1 MNYDVIIIGGGAAG
15 MASAIESAKLGAKT
29 LLIEKDGKLGG
40 ILNQCIHNGFG
51 VKYFKEE
58 LTGPEYAH
66 RFETVVA
73 ENNIEV
79 MLNTFVINVANDKS
93 VTIINKDGMKILRAK
108 AVVLA
113 MGCREKTAGSIN
125 LAGVR
130 PAGIFTAGQV
140 QHMVNISG
148 KMPGKNVVIL
158 GSGDIGLIMARRLTF
173 ESANVKMVLEI
184 MSNTSGLARNVQ
196 QCLVDFDIPLHFNTT
211 ITRVVGKN
219 RVEGI
224 YYAKVDDKFNVI
236 EGSEKFLKCDC
247 ILLSVGLVPDN
258 SVIPQLKI
266 NAITNG
272 ASVDE
277 FRETEIDGIF
287 ACGNVLHVHDLVD
300 NVTMEAILAGKN
312 AALYAQQKLVKGQK
326 FNIVSGIGVRYNIP
340 NTVYNGSGEVEVFFR
355 ATNKFIKHSIVA
367 KSAGE
372 IIAKKFVMSI
382 TTGEMQNIKI
392 DKSKINSDVEISILQ
407 L

>member
-40 ILNQCIHNGFG
+40 ILIQCIHNGFG

-66 RFETVVA
+66 RFETIVA
-73 ENNIEV
+73 KNDIEV
-79 MLNTFVINVANDKS
+79 MLNTFVLNVGNDKS
-93 VTIINKDGMKILRAK
+93 VTIINKNGMKILHAK

-113 MGCREKTAGSIN
+113 MGCREKTAGSIS
-125 LAGVR
+125 LTGVR
-130 PAGIFTAGQV
+130 PTGIFTAGQI
-140 QHMVNISG
+140 QRMVNILG
-148 KMPGKNVVIL
+148 KMPGKNIVIL

-173 ESANVKMVLEI
+173 EGAKVEMVIEI
-184 MSNTSGLARNVQ
+184 MSNTSGSARNVQ
-196 QCLVDFDIPLHFNTT
+196 QCLIDFDIPLHFNTT

-224 YYAKVDDKFNVI
+224 YYAKVDEKFNVI
-236 EGSEKFLKCDC
+236 DSSEKFLKCDC
-247 ILLSVGLVPDN
+247 ILLSVGLIPDN
-258 SVIPQLKI
+258 SVISQL
-266 NAITNG
+266 ALSRITNG
-272 ASVDE
+272 AMVDE
-277 FRETEIDGIF
+277 YRETTIEGIF

-300 NVTMEAILAGKN
+300 NVTEEAIIAGKN
-312 AALYAQQKLVKGQK
+312 AALYSQQKLIKGK
-326 FNIVSGIGVRYNIP
+326 KYNIFSGNGVRYNIP

-355 ATNKFIKHSIVA
+355 ATEKFIKHSIAV
-367 KSAGE
+367 KSGE
-372 IIAKKFVMSI
+372 IIIAKKFVPSI
-382 TTGEMQNIKI
+382 IPGTMQSIKI
-392 DKSKINSDVEISILQ
+392 DKSKIDNDIEISIQ